1 MTRAGHALALLAGA
15 VAVVAVVVGPGPAHA
30 QLAAPPAVRQA
41 GVDERPGAQLPLD
54 LGFTDSTGRAVRLG
68 DYFGDGKP
76 LLLVMTYTRC
86 AMLCSLVLRGT
97 AKALAGLDYP
107 PGRDFRVLNVSI
119 DPRDTP
125 HEAARNQAVMLEGIG
140 LAGQPERWPFLVG
153 EEPAIRALADSVGF
167 RYVWDARTEQYAHPT
182 VIFAIDPQGRVARY
196 LYGFEFPPRAL
207 AQTMAEVRAGIPD
220 ASRAAGTAGSDSRP
234 GMADAI
240 LACFRFETSIR
251 LFGAPVQRVF
261 QAGALLI
268 LIGLATTV
276 ALFFRRERRNARNAR
291 AGHDGRD
298 GHMEEPS

>member
-1 MTRAGHALALLAGA
+1 MIRAGRALALVAGF
-15 VAVVAVVVGPGPAHA
+15 AVVAVAAGPAHA

-41 GVDERPGAQLPLD
+41 GVDERPGSQLPLD
-54 LGFTDSTGRAVRLG
+54 LGFTDSAGRAVRLG

-76 LLLVMTYTRC
+76 LLLLLTYTRC
-86 AMLCSLVLRGT
+86 TMLCSLVLRGT
-97 AKALAGLDYP
+97 GKALAGLDHP
-107 PGRDFRVLNVSI
+107 PGHDFRVLNVSI

-153 EEPAIRALADSVGF
+153 EEAAIRALADSVGF

-207 AQTMAEVRAGIPD
+207 AQTMAQVRAGIPD
-220 ASRAAGTAGSDSRP
+220 ERPATNQTAGSDGRP
-234 GMADAI
+234 GIADAI
-240 LACFRFETSIR
+240 LACFRFETSLR
-251 LFGAPVQRVF
+251 VFGAPVQRVF

-268 LIGLATTV
+268 LVGLATTV

-291 AGHDGRD
+291 NARDGRD
-298 GHMEEPS
+298 GHMEDPS